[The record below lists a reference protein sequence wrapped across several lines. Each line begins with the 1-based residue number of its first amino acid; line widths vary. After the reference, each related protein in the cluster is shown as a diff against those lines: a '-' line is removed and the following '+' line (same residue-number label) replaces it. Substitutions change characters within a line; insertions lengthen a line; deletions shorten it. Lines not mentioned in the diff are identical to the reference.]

1 MFKCWVSIL
10 LVTDTEKLGT
20 LHLLIGIQIWATTV
34 HSDIQVLEPL
44 KWVNEIHLLELLGQ
58 ICDIQVLV
66 SLQLLGSDWYSS
78 TMTVQLNKK

>member
-44 KWVNEIHLLELLGQ
+44 K
-58 ICDIQVLV
+58 
-66 SLQLLGSDWYSS
+66 
-78 TMTVQLNKK
+78 